1 MPVSVPSAH
10 EATARD
16 ASDRRPAADSA
27 ALLELAIIVLNY
39 RTPAL
44 TAACLDSLQTE
55 IEPGVQVIIVDNASG
70 DGSAEYLES
79 HIQERGFG
87 AFARVVR
94 SPVNGGF
101 AAGNNLGIRAAA
113 ARAYVLLNSDTLVHP
128 GSIGELR
135 RVLAERPDVGLLG
148 PSFEDGDGTLLE
160 SCFDVVHPLGELA
173 RAANTGLVS
182 NLLRRYHKQ
191 SRFSELP
198 SEPVWMPFACIAFRR
213 EILDLVGMLDDG
225 YFMYFEDVDYCL
237 RVREAGFKLLY
248 WPRSRIVHLVGKS
261 SNVTAVEAAQKRAP
275 RYYYEARTRFYAK
288 HFGLSGL
295 LLANT
300 AWLLGRSVWQS
311 RQLVQKSRVAT
322 REREA
327 RDIWTNTLHPF
338 RMSDN
343 QRTHGPR

>member
-1 MPVSVPSAH
+1 MSGRVPSVQGV
-10 EATARD
+10 T
-16 ASDRRPAADSA
+16 DREQRADTE
-27 ALLELAIIVLNY
+27 ALLELAVIVLNY

-70 DGSAEYLES
+70 DGSAEYLEA
-79 HIQERGFG
+79 HIAQRGFG

-94 SPVNGGF
+94 SPINGGF

-128 GSIGELR
+128 GSIAELR
-135 RVLAERPDVGLLG
+135 RVLADRPDVGLLG
-148 PSFEDGDGTLLE
+148 PSFEDGEGRPLE

-173 RAANTGLVS
+173 RAANTGVVS
-182 NLLRRYHKQ
+182 KLLQRYHRL
-191 SRFSELP
+191 SHFSELP
-198 SEPVWMPFACIAFRR
+198 SEPLWMPFACIAFRR
-213 EILDLVGMLDDG
+213 EILDVVGMLDDG

-300 AWLLGRSVWQS
+300 AWLLGRGVWRS
-311 RQLVQKSRVAT
+311 RQVVQKSRAAT
-322 REREA
+322 RQREA
-327 RDIWTNTLHPF
+327 RDIWINTLHPF
-338 RMSDN
+338 RTSEN
-343 QRTHGPR
+343 LRAQSAR